1 MEDFQKFKTIDF
13 TSQSLQLY
21 DSTILQLNQTSQPSF
36 HKNFELLAEDL
47 KEKKEEGYETWIS
60 FSGEKQKE
68 RLESIFE
75 ELNHDLPF
83 KSFKSELH
91 EGFVDYELK
100 VSVYTDHQIFDRYQR
115 YKAKNSFAKS
125 EQ

>member
-1 MEDFQKFKTIDF
+1 MAKRLLLLISLCSLLWN
-13 TSQSLQLY
+13 TSCN
-21 DSTILQLNQTSQPSF
+21 T
-36 HKNFELLAEDL
+36 E

-83 KSFKSELH
+83 KSFKSDLPKTISMEN
-91 EGFVDYELK
+91 G
-100 VSVYTDHQIFDRYQR
+100 
-115 YKAKNSFAKS
+115 N
-125 EQ
+125 